1 MSETTEPKVKVLPGA
16 CIPWEQIRKE
26 MPAIQGD
33 EALVRRVWE
42 EVDGLGYVFIWQ
54 CLLSF

>member
-1 MSETTEPKVKVLPGA
+1 MSEHDEPRKSPGV
-16 CIPWEQIRKE
+16 CTPWEEQAKE
-26 MPAIQGD
+26 MPPVQGD

-42 EVDGLGYVFIWQ
+42 EVDGLAYTFVWQ